1 MIEYVIKLQIVGL
14 QSKVLKVLR
23 TGQNNINVNV
33 SFLPKLVN
41 CRFRILI
48 YRWDKWISLD
58 QQDKLSL
65 KMTLEHLGYLQLNIL
80 GNIFVGSGDI
90 ISIWLDIWCK
100 VHHSCFIPLEFCKG
114 ILNILW
120 PNPGIFGGRNNT

>member
-41 CRFRILI
+41 FNSQMR
-48 YRWDKWISLD
+48 
-58 QQDKLSL
+58 QV
-65 KMTLEHLGYLQLNIL
+65 
-80 GNIFVGSGDI
+80 NIFGPTGQVIIEDDVGTFR
-90 ISIWLDIWCK
+90 LP
-100 VHHSCFIPLEFCKG
+100 VTQYF
-114 ILNILW
+114 
-120 PNPGIFGGRNNT
+120 R

>member
-41 CRFRILI
+41 FN
-48 YRWDKWISLD
+48 
-58 QQDKLSL
+58 
-65 KMTLEHLGYLQLNIL
+65 LQMRQV
-80 GNIFVGSGDI
+80 NIFGPTGQVIIEDDVGTFR
-90 ISIWLDIWCK
+90 LP
-100 VHHSCFIPLEFCKG
+100 VTQYF
-114 ILNILW
+114 
-120 PNPGIFGGRNNT
+120 R